1 MSETKVATK
10 DDLRDM
16 LNGMLPELQKMA
28 PKWFNAE
35 RVMSLVLAAR
45 TNASIAECSKE
56 SFVGFMQKCA
66 MTGLEPV
73 GAGGCWPVPFKN
85 RHTGKKELT
94 FIPDYRGLIFLG
106 KKNDVITHA
115 YADIVREGDEFS
127 IEKGDQP
134 RCVHK
139 PKLSNRGETIGA
151 YAVVTLP
158 DGSKHIEWMDVE
170 ELEKVRKAS
179 KASDCGPWVDWRDE
193 QYKKTVLKRALKP
206 FAGGNPHMQTA
217 INLDNDAL
225 GLKDSLREPIAEPKE
240 VTPESVSE
248 PRPATDAPQSVPQNA
263 PPPPQP
269 PKDKG
274 TPPPATPRPT
284 TTPKTGGSGLKDNE
298 VLVTLTNVHTK
309 DGTNKQT
316 GKPWKCWIA
325 YGGDNTRYS
334 TTSKSLGPAM
344 ETVAD
349 KEVIVEFKQGPYGRD
364 IVNIRMPDDAAQDT
378 PGNADAENRETA
390 EDLPFTV

>member
-1 MSETKVATK
+1 MSETNTKVATK

-45 TNASIAECSKE
+45 TNASIAECSRE

-115 YADIVREGDEFS
+115 YADIVRAGDEFS

-139 PKLSNRGETIGA
+139 PKLRDRGDTIGA
-151 YAVVTLP
+151 YAIITLP
-158 DGSKHIEWMDVE
+158 DGSKHIEWMDID
-170 ELEKVRKAS
+170 ELEKVRKSS

-225 GLKDSLREPIAEPKE
+225 GLKDTLREPIAEPKA
-240 VTPESVSE
+240 VTPDSVSE
-248 PRPATDAPQSVPQNA
+248 PRPAPEEPQTAPQNT
-263 PPPPQP
+263 PPPPPP

-274 TPPPATPRPT
+274 TPPTTNPRPDN
-284 TTPKTGGSGLKDNE
+284 PPQSGGSDLKDNE
-298 VLVTLTNVHTK
+298 VLVTLGEVKTK
-309 DGTNKQT
+309 NGT
-316 GKPWKCWIA
+316 GKTGKTWIRTFA
-325 YGGDNTRYS
+325 KGDDGNWYS
-334 TTSKSLGPAM
+334 TFDVRLGDAMSSIQGSPA
-344 ETVAD
+344 
-349 KEVIVEFKQGPYGRD
+349 IIEFIQKDSGRD
-364 IVNIRMPDDAAQDT
+364 VTNIRLPDDEAQDT
-378 PGNADAENRETA
+378 AGNSDRDERE
-390 EDLPFTV
+390 DNPL